1 MGATQGINAPMRYLI
16 ALATA
21 GLIVAMLWPRLR
33 HYAPMLRPPESKPG
47 QPKPVSKGELIYL
60 AILTTVVLS
69 FTISTL
75 LWVFSR

>member
-1 MGATQGINAPMRYLI
+1 MRYLI

-21 GLIVAMLWPRLR
+21 GMIVAMLWPRLR
-33 HYAPMLRPPESKPG
+33 QFAPMLRPPAESKPG

-69 FTISTL
+69 FTITTL
-75 LWVFSR
+75 LWLFGK